1 MPIHPRLQALLDAQ
15 PAAPA
20 ASAASVPSASSAAPV
35 VVLDANAVLDLYY
48 WRDAAAAPLAAL
60 IAQGRVRAVRS
71 RACDL
76 EIALVLSRPS
86 LGAARSRRKTT
97 NAADATEA
105 PSDIERRAEALA
117 RWLAAAAPLA
127 EAEVAEA
134 AAALEATGIRCRDPE
149 DQKVIALAA
158 AAKAALL
165 VTKDRLVLK
174 AMKKAARVFGT
185 VGAAPADVPVKLGLA
200 SEL

>member
-20 ASAASVPSASSAAPV
+20 ASVASVPSASSAAPV

-76 EIALVLSRPS
+76 EIALVLSRPA
-86 LGAARSRRKTT
+86 LGAARSRRKTA
-97 NAADATEA
+97 NAAES

-117 RWLAAAAPLA
+117 RWLAAAAPLT

-134 AAALEATGIRCRDPE
+134 AAALEAAGIRCRDPE

-185 VGAAPADVPVKLGLA
+185 VGAAPVDAPARLGLA